1 MFARLAIVMTF
12 LAASSVQGAL
22 NPRVYALSWSQ
33 AESTPERSALVGEVD
48 RQLRDELRRRGAT
61 VIDGDARRASI
72 VLKPSLEILPGGL
85 KLSLVSVRAADQKLL
100 GAISTK
106 ASGASQKALVRALV
120 TRTCN
125 EATQLE

>member
-12 LAASSVQGAL
+12 LFASGVLGAMS
-22 NPRVYALSWSQ
+22 PRVYAVSWSQ
-33 AESTPERSALVGEVD
+33 AEVSGERRALVGEVD

-61 VIDGDARRASI
+61 VIDGDARRAAI
-72 VLKPSLEILPGGL
+72 VLKPSLEIVPGGL
-85 KLSLVSVRAADQKLL
+85 RLSLVSVRTADQKLL

-106 ASGASQKALVRALV
+106 ASGASQQALVRALV
-120 TRTCN
+120 ARTCN

>member
-1 MFARLAIVMTF
+1 MFARLAIVMTSL
-12 LAASSVQGAL
+12 LAGSVHGAM
-22 NPRVYALSWSQ
+22 NARVYAVSWSQ
-33 AESTPERSALVGEVD
+33 VDASPERTALIGEVD

-72 VLKPSLEILPGGL
+72 VLKPSLEVLPGGL

-120 TRTCN
+120 ARTCN